1 MKLKRTLSLLLSL
14 IMAFSLF
21 AGIAP
26 KAQANDLIGDLLS
39 KYIAKREYVDQIFN
53 DSNCV
58 VKNIPCGAGDQDAK
72 VMYNIYEISGATLA
86 NMDFYKQMTAI
97 PDLTTFV
104 ADPSETYYA
113 IKIFGSGE
121 MKDYDR
127 LGDGAAPWTATH
139 YNLGNGKEMMP
150 DKQLVL
156 AYVEGEKD
164 LGNGKK
170 FDGVTNVGKCAFFG
184 LDMLT
189 TVFLGDT
196 VNKID
201 DRAFESTEML
211 AAINMPSKL
220 NYIGKRAFYGCDK
233 LTFWRARNT
242 QLTEISER
250 AFYGCSLLASVDFPS
265 QLVEIKPMAF
275 AWCRILGDENFTF
288 PSTLKVIGEGAF
300 MFDTHMGRINEIN
313 IPSKVDTIGSY
324 AFLCCFGIGKG
335 DNDGLSFTKGS
346 TVPLSIGK
354 YAFAGCRMLQHL
366 KLDNRVANI
375 HTGAFAACER
385 LEDVVFGNDQNAKR
399 VAIDPNAFTS
409 AQSGTVSA
417 LDLVSDIMTE
427 TGDEASAFVPT
438 ANYDSEE
445 LEAFGDLT
453 KMTPLRDAAFQNRPA
468 STIKAAND
476 ASHSFP
482 KDCVVHY
489 PAASYNPDAN
499 TEWLGALDSGKT
511 TWKGYPTKGDWGG
524 HFHDYQVKDS
534 KDATHTQDGYIVYKC
549 SQCSESYTETIKKGH
564 EFEEYNRQEPT
575 CTEPGV
581 VVYHCTREG
590 CSYPNGY
597 YTETIP
603 ALGHDE
609 KTVVTVKQPTCTET
623 GLRQGYCSRC
633 NQYINETIPATGH
646 NLSSMTVVE
655 ATCTKDGYAY
665 GFCVDC
671 MKTIPKDDPIVLPS
685 KGTEHKWDSGKDTPP
700 ATCGKDG
707 VRTYTCSLC
716 GATKTESIA
725 ATGKHSWNSGV
736 VTKQPTATE
745 TGVRTFTCT
754 VCGMTKTETIP
765 VASHT
770 THTWDSGVVTK
781 APKAARTGVRTYTCK
796 VCGKTK
802 TEQIPAIF
810 VDVKADSWYEDA
822 VDWALENSVT
832 NGTDATHFSPNA
844 ECTRA
849 QMVTFLWR
857 ACGSE
862 PAKNTN
868 NPFTDVTP
876 GKYYYDAVLW
886 AVEKGITTG
895 TTKTTFSP
903 NDKVTRGQ
911 TVTFLWRMENEP
923 PASASNPFADVISG
937 KYYYDAVLWAVENEI
952 TTGIDATH
960 FAPKSNC
967 TRAQIVTFL
976 CRDLEGA

>member
-104 ADPSETYYA
+104 AEPSETYYA

-196 VNKID
+196 VKKID

-211 AAINMPSKL
+211 AAINMPSAL
-220 NYIGKRAFYGCDK
+220 EYLGKRAFYGCDK
-233 LTFWRARNT
+233 LTFWRAGST
-242 QLTEISER
+242 KLKEIGER
-250 AFYGCSLLASVDFPS
+250 AFYGNTILATVQFPGSLEKIDD
-265 QLVEIKPMAF
+265 MAF
-275 AWCRILGDENFTF
+275 AWCRILGDESFNF
-288 PSTLKVIGEGAF
+288 PSKLTTIGKGAF
-300 MFDTHMGRINEIN
+300 MFDTHMGRINTIT
-313 IPSKVDTIGSY
+313 IPASVTLIDDY
-324 AFLCCFGIGKG
+324 AFLGCFGIGKG
-335 DNDGLSFTKGS
+335 DHSGLTFTS
-346 TVPLSIGK
+346 SSNLSSQLSIGK
-354 YAFAGCRMLQHL
+354 FAFAACREL
-366 KLDNRVANI
+366 KDLRLPNHNVTVNE
-375 HTGAFAACER
+375 GAFSACER
-385 LEDVVFGNDQNAKR
+385 LEHAIFGEDMNAKPPIIR
-399 VAIDPNAFTS
+399 EKVFTS
-409 AQSGTVSA
+409 AQSTTMDVLAQMSS
-417 LDLVSDIMTE
+417 LMD
-427 TGDEASAFVPT
+427 GDESGALPIDA
-438 ANYDSEE
+438 YDAEE
-445 LEAFGDLT
+445 KEAFNSLT
-453 KMTPLRDAAFQNRPA
+453 KMTPLTDVAFEGKPTNNVYDAKTA
-468 STIKAAND
+468 K
-476 ASHSFP
+476 HSFP
-482 KDCVVHY
+482 DDCVVHY
-489 PAASYNPDAN
+489 PS
-499 TEWLGALDSGKT
+499 TLGSAWRAALDSNGE
-511 TWKGYPTKGDWGG
+511 TWHGYKVESDWTD
-524 HFHDYQVKDS
+524 HFHEYEPTVTKE
-534 KDATHTQDGYIVYKC
+534 ATHTQDGYIVYKC
-549 SQCSESYTETIKKGH
+549 SKCSESYTETIKKGH

-633 NQYINETIPATGH
+633 KQYINETIPAKGH

-655 ATCTKDGYAY
+655 ATCTQDGYAY

-685 KGTEHKWDSGKDTPP
+685 KGTEHKWDSGKVTTP

-770 THTWDSGVVTK
+770 THTWDGGVVTK